1 MWGGEFIGKHC
12 QIILGPSDFEST
24 QGRNLGRMNIT
35 DVWNRRK
42 HRNFKFAFKTSGCL
56 GGCGFGYGLHRKYLI
71 CHSLTDSCFS
81 YFHVSFR
88 RVLQNLSSFLHNFSI
103 FRFSGLFCCPDSPST
118 NYTKFVNIEFYS
130 VIHGRE
136 SLSQYISL
144 NIFISFS

>member
-1 MWGGEFIGKHC
+1 MGVALVMGYTENTSFVIHS
-12 QIILGPSDFEST
+12 QTAASLIST
-24 QGRNLGRMNIT
+24 
-35 DVWNRRK
+35 
-42 HRNFKFAFKTSGCL
+42 FP
-56 GGCGFGYGLHRKYLI
+56 
-71 CHSLTDSCFS
+71 
-81 YFHVSFR
+81 FR

-103 FRFSGLFCCPDSPST
+103 FRFSGLFCCPDFPST